1 MVPSAVQKELSGLT
15 EVEDCFFRSVS
26 HRYYGS
32 PDFHIE
38 IRQAGVKYLQ
48 EHPELFVESVS
59 EHS

>member
-38 IRQAGVKYLQ
+38 IRQAGVKYL
-48 EHPELFVESVS
+48 
-59 EHS
+59 